1 VELEWERL
9 KEKGTSISRPGEWT
23 QEGRWIPTKDKLETR
38 PIHYPTF
45 YRSRRLLDRVV
56 RGNSTKAAPLL
67 NVAEHA
73 DSVYC
78 LAVAHPWLVT
88 GGRDKSL
95 QIRHLSIG
103 RTRKVANVEKA
114 HEGSVLSCVVDLD
127 TKGGI
132 IVTGSSDSTAA
143 VWRVSLAVD
152 QAIAANAGQLLVTR
166 EQTLRG
172 HTDTVL
178 DVALASHHI
187 ITCSKDTTIRIY
199 ARDDYTLLHNI
210 ITAHTGPVN
219 CLSLHSDSLQF
230 VSASGDGTLVK
241 YDLSTAQE
249 LLRVTTTGAD
259 GSSTGHGLACIAWS
273 GPYIVTGSNDRD
285 IRIYDTEGTL
295 LRRLEG
301 HTGTVRAVDLD
312 VDEEGRGAVVSGSY
326 DHTVVI
332 WDIETGRIRQRFP
345 NAHESIVL
353 DVHLKNGRLV
363 S

>member
-1 VELEWERL
+1 V
-9 KEKGTSISRPGEWT
+9 GEI
-23 QEGRWIPTKDKLETR
+23 EGEGNINLAPWRMDSGRKVDTNQRQARDETDTL
-38 PIHYPTF
+38 PYILPVPPAT
-45 YRSRRLLDRVV
+45 RSRSARQFDQSCSSPQRCRTCRL
-56 RGNSTKAAPLL
+56 GLL
-67 NVAEHA
+67 PCSRSSLACHWRSRQEFT
-73 DSVYC
+73 DS
-78 LAVAHPWLVT
+78 
-88 GGRDKSL
+88 S
-95 QIRHLSIG
+95 S
-103 RTRKVANVEKA
+103 RKVANVEKA